1 MIPEKSQ
8 QRVTFPPYNDG
19 YMVGGTS
26 GEGHCM
32 GLNTP
37 EGFIQGTTCM
47 RENGKEQ
54 EKAERAIRLPC
65 RPDAGRQG
73 GVEVPLMPAV

>member
-47 RENGKEQ
+47 RENRERTGK
-54 EKAERAIRLPC
+54 
-65 RPDAGRQG
+65 G
-73 GVEVPLMPAV
+73 